1 MRRVL
6 AGVACLALLAG
17 CSGQGPGQPE
27 PTPTAHVTEPVP
39 DDGVLLGDLGFRH
52 APEGVSIP
60 RGAVV
65 TERIDQTNNVTL
77 VMTAPSG
84 TELAGYLRGSLPD
97 QGFEITADGNNSLL
111 FTRGRWVG
119 AFTTQDG
126 YSALTLRTDRE

>member
-6 AGVACLALLAG
+6 AGVACLVLVAG
-17 CSGQGPGQPE
+17 CSAGVPGEPE
-27 PTPTAHVTEPVP
+27 PSPTAHLTAPVP

-65 TERIDQTNNVTL
+65 SERIDQANNVTL
-77 VMTAPSG
+77 VMTAPPG
-84 TELAGYLRGSLPD
+84 TELAGYLRRTLPE
-97 QGFEITADGNNSLL
+97 QGFEIIADDNNSLV
-111 FTRGRWVG
+111 FTRGRWDG
-119 AFTTQDG
+119 AFTTEAG